1 MLFAEF
7 TLAVGWI

>member
-7 TLAVGWI
+7 TLAVGQV

>member
-7 TLAVGWI
+7 TPAAIG